1 LLGQR
6 ATYLYYDS
14 SRYWYDTTAS
24 VTRTAADMAD
34 RLREEPEQVWAEII
48 RRLRATAGKQTG
60 AFTGV
65 HIAPE
70 TSGDVPDS
78 QDARL
83 IVIHPK
89 FVHAR
94 SDPNNSTPAV
104 VVAEKVGEGRDA
116 LAKRVSAASGGA
128 DPIDSERDSA
138 SANVTA
144 AAAGGGRRPHH
155 RANSPCRVR
164 SSPAP
169 TRTGKA

>member
-1 LLGQR
+1 
-6 ATYLYYDS
+6 
-14 SRYWYDTTAS
+14 
-24 VTRTAADMAD
+24 MAD

-78 QDARL
+78 EDARL

-104 VVAEKVGEGRDA
+104 VVAEKVGGGPRCAGQTGQRCIRRRRSDRLRTRLSIRERNGGGR
-116 LAKRVSAASGGA
+116 R
-128 DPIDSERDSA
+128 
-138 SANVTA
+138 
-144 AAAGGGRRPHH
+144 GGRRPHH